1 MIRGGERDRNQPDP
15 ERSEPAAAPE
25 DAAEAAAQ
33 LRRQREALKRRLDE
47 IFGPR
52 LPEQQT
58 TDDQVDP
65 ADRRPAANGDDWL
78 LRQVPPHH
86 G

>member
-1 MIRGGERDRNQPDP
+1 MIRGGERDRQRPDADQA
-15 ERSEPAAAPE
+15 EPDAAP
-25 DAAEAAAQ
+25 DSDEAADQ
-33 LRRQREALKRRLDE
+33 RRQREALRRRLDE

-65 ADRRPAANGDDWL
+65 ADRRPAASGDDWL
-78 LRQVPPHH
+78 LGQVPPHH